1 MIVEGTDLLHYR
13 IQSRLG
19 AGGMGEVYLA
29 HDTKL
34 GRVVALKIIRRDVA
48 NDPDRMRRFGQEAR
62 AVAALNHPNVA
73 QIYDIAECDGM
84 RFIVM
89 EYVEGITLAARI
101 SQGPLDSETIV
112 DLAIQL
118 ADALGEAHSKGI
130 THRDIKPVNIILTPR
145 ESAKVLDFGL
155 AKFEDPYQ
163 QSTSTITNPGVVV
176 GTTEYMSPE
185 QALGHDVDHRSDIF
199 SLGAVLYEM
208 AIGKRAFSGKTQAA
222 IYDAI
227 LNRSPV
233 PARELNPLIPEDL
246 ERIILKAVEK
256 DRELRYQSASDLKA
270 DLKRVRR
277 DSVSEKQKAAVP
289 RTGTRIAVI
298 SLITALV
305 LAGGAAVGLYLFSGS
320 SKNTNW
326 RVEPLTTFPGIESQ
340 ASFSPEGNQVAFAW
354 NGEHEDDWEI
364 YVKVVGAGT
373 PLRLTTNPAT
383 DSSPVW
389 SPDGRHIVFLRQ
401 SEDTAG
407 FYMVPALGGL
417 ERKLC
422 DAQPHR
428 IGVDSPFAAWSPD
441 GKTLALVDREAAD
454 GPLSLFLLSPETAE
468 RQRLT
473 FPPAKWLGD
482 SSPAFSPDGKSIA
495 FLRTIS
501 AAVQDVYLV
510 SVWGGEPR
518 RLTHENRR
526 IYGLVW
532 NPARNQILFSSNRS
546 TRARLWRAFSLRRC
560 SRTHYRDG

>member
-1 MIVEGTDLLHYR
+1 MLVEGTDLLHYR

-48 NDPDRMRRFGQEAR
+48 NDPDRMRRFRQEAR

-145 ESAKVLDFGL
+145 ESVKVLDFGL
-155 AKFEDPYQ
+155 AKFEDTCQ

-208 AIGKRAFSGKTQAA
+208 ATGKRAFSGKTQAA

-233 PARELNPLIPEDL
+233 PARELNPLIPGDL

-277 DSVSEKQKAAVP
+277 DPSRRSRRP
-289 RTGTRIAVI
+289 RCPGRAP
-298 SLITALV
+298 
-305 LAGGAAVGLYLFSGS
+305 GS
-320 SKNTNW
+320 
-326 RVEPLTTFPGIESQ
+326 P
-340 ASFSPEGNQVAFAW
+340 
-354 NGEHEDDWEI
+354 
-364 YVKVVGAGT
+364 
-373 PLRLTTNPAT
+373 
-383 DSSPVW
+383 
-389 SPDGRHIVFLRQ
+389 
-401 SEDTAG
+401 
-407 FYMVPALGGL
+407 
-417 ERKLC
+417 
-422 DAQPHR
+422 
-428 IGVDSPFAAWSPD
+428 
-441 GKTLALVDREAAD
+441 
-454 GPLSLFLLSPETAE
+454 
-468 RQRLT
+468 
-473 FPPAKWLGD
+473 
-482 SSPAFSPDGKSIA
+482 
-495 FLRTIS
+495 
-501 AAVQDVYLV
+501 
-510 SVWGGEPR
+510 
-518 RLTHENRR
+518 
-526 IYGLVW
+526 
-532 NPARNQILFSSNRS
+532 
-546 TRARLWRAFSLRRC
+546 
-560 SRTHYRDG
+560 